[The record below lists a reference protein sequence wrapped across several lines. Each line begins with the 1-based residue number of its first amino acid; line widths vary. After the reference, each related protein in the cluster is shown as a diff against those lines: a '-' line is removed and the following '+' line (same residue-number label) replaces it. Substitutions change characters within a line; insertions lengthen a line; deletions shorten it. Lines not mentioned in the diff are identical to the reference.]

1 MARRMN
7 AKSFMQVVVVDDDS
21 ALRSMFGALL
31 RELGCDEARFVSYD
45 DLLSSEPV
53 PEPDL
58 IVLDLEPSHDECARR
73 QLLGRT
79 RTAPIVTVEAG
90 EYETL
95 AVKFINRGETP

>member
-1 MARRMN
+1 
-7 AKSFMQVVVVDDDS
+7 MQVVVVDDDS
-21 ALRSMFGALL
+21 ALRAVFGALL

-45 DLLSSEPV
+45 SLMTSEEV

-73 QLLGRT
+73 QLGRR

-95 AVKFINRGETP
+95 AVKFINRRETP